1 MNKLELLTKEL
12 NEASRIYYT
21 ENRQIM
27 SNKEWDAKYDEL
39 VSLEHKLGY
48 SLPDSPTKNIGYR
61 VVSHLEKVTHEVPA
75 LSLDKTKDR
84 EALAAWLSQ
93 LPTAISPSGRMT
105 GACRRK
111 DNFCYPE

>member
-48 SLPDSPTKNIGYR
+48 YLPDSPKKNI
-61 VVSHLEKVTHEVPA
+61 
-75 LSLDKTKDR
+75 
-84 EALAAWLSQ
+84 
-93 LPTAISPSGRMT
+93 
-105 GACRRK
+105 
-111 DNFCYPE
+111 

>member
-39 VSLEHKLGY
+39 VSLEHKLRY
-48 SLPDSPTKNIGYR
+48 SLPDSPTKN
-61 VVSHLEKVTHEVPA
+61 
-75 LSLDKTKDR
+75 
-84 EALAAWLSQ
+84 
-93 LPTAISPSGRMT
+93 
-105 GACRRK
+105 
-111 DNFCYPE
+111 

>member
-61 VVSHLEKVTHEVPA
+61 VVSHLKKVTHEVPA

-84 EALAAWLSQ
+84 EALAAWLMEEPESC
-93 LPTAISPSGRMT
+93 PGRWT
-105 GACRRK
+105 
-111 DNFCYPE
+111 D